1 MQWPEIDYADIYD
14 YLINTRG
21 GYIGKSTTVFSLFNS
36 TFSIIFSEKA
46 Q

>member
-14 YLINTRG
+14 YLINTLGR
-21 GYIGKSTTVFSLFNS
+21 YTWKSTTVFSLFNS

-46 Q
+46 P